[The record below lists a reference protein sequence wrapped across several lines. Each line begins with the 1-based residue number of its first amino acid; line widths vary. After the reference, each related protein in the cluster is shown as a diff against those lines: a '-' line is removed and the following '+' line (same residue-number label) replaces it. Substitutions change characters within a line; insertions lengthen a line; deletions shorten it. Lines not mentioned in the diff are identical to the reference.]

1 MMITLLVKRL
11 LSAIPL
17 LLFLSFFVYLLVD
30 LMPGDAAANLAG
42 DNASASDIAALREQL
57 GLDRPLVVRYIEWLG
72 NIFTGDFGTSLYSS
86 QSVAQIL
93 TERMPITL
101 SLALV
106 TMVIVV
112 LVGLPLGIIA
122 AMRANSL
129 LDRALT
135 AFSSIAM
142 AVPPFIIGLVLVIVL
157 AISSPIFPATGY
169 SPLGDG
175 FVPWFQHLILPAIA
189 IAAISIAEVA
199 RQTRAAMVDTL
210 GKDFIRTTRAKGL
223 RSKQIVGKHALKVAG
238 APIATV
244 LGLQVSRVLAG
255 AVTVEFVF
263 ALPGLGTL
271 AVNSVFSRDI
281 PVILGIVMVMAVAIV
296 IINLIVDMAY
306 GYFNPR
312 VRA

>member
-1 MMITLLVKRL
+1 MITLLVKRL

>member
-1 MMITLLVKRL
+1 MITLLAKRL

-42 DNASASDIAALREQL
+42 DNASAADIAALREQL

-72 NIFTGDFGTSLYSS
+72 SIFTGDFGTSLYSS

-93 TERMPITL
+93 TDRMPITL

-106 TMVIVV
+106 TMVIVI

-135 AFSSIAM
+135 AFSSVAM

-157 AISSPIFPATGY
+157 AISTPIFPATGY
-169 SPLGDG
+169 APFGDG
-175 FVPWFQHLILPAIA
+175 FVQWFQHLILPAIA

-223 RSKQIVGKHALKVAG
+223 RSKQIIGKHALKVAG
-238 APIATV
+238 VPIATV

>member
-1 MMITLLVKRL
+1 MVTLLAKRL

-17 LLFLSFFVYLLVD
+17 LLFLSFFVYVLVD
-30 LMPGDAAANLAG
+30 LMPGDAAASLAG
-42 DNASASDIAALREQL
+42 DNASEAEIASLREQL
-57 GLDRPLVVRYIEWLG
+57 GLDRPLIVRYVEWLG
-72 NIFTGDFGTSLYSS
+72 HITTGDFGTSLFSS

-93 TERMPITL
+93 TDRMPVTL
-101 SLALV
+101 SLTVV
-106 TMVIVV
+106 TMVIVI
-112 LVGLPLGIIA
+112 LLGLPIGIIA

-135 AFSSIAM
+135 AVSSVAM
-142 AVPPFIIGLVLVIVL
+142 AVPPFIIGLVLVITL
-157 AISSPIFPATGY
+157 AISAPVFPATGY

-175 FVPWFQHLILPAIA
+175 FGPWIQHLILPSLA
-189 IAAISIAEVA
+189 IAAISTAEVA

-223 RSKQIVGKHALKVAG
+223 RPKQIVGKHALKVAG
-238 APIATV
+238 VPIATV

-281 PVILGIVMVMAVAIV
+281 PVILGIVMVMAIAIV
-296 IINLIVDMAY
+296 IINLIVDLAY

>member
-1 MMITLLVKRL
+1 MITLLAKRL

-30 LMPGDAAANLAG
+30 LMPGDAAASLAG
-42 DNASASDIAALREQL
+42 DNATPAEIAALREQL
-57 GLDRPLVVRYIEWLG
+57 GLDRPLLVRYIEWLG
-72 NIFTGDFGTSLYSS
+72 SIFTGDFGTSLYSS
-86 QSVAQIL
+86 QSVTQIL
-93 TERMPITL
+93 AERMPITL

-129 LDRALT
+129 LDRTLT

-142 AVPPFIIGLVLVIVL
+142 AVPPFIIGLVLVIAL

-189 IAAISIAEVA
+189 IAVISIAEVA

-238 APIATV
+238 VPIATV

-281 PVILGIVMVMAVAIV
+281 PVILGIVMIMAVAIV

-312 VRA
+312 VRV

>member
-1 MMITLLVKRL
+1 MVNLLAKRA

-17 LLFLSFFVYLLVD
+17 LLFLSFFVYVLVD
-30 LMPGDAAANLAG
+30 FMPGDAAAGLAG
-42 DNASASDIAALREQL
+42 DNASQADIAAVRDQL
-57 GLDRPLVVRYIEWLG
+57 GLDRPLLLRYIEWLG
-72 NIFTGDFGTSLYSS
+72 GILTGDFGTSLYSS
-86 QSVAQIL
+86 QSVSQIL
-93 TERMPITL
+93 ADRIPITL
-101 SLALV
+101 SLTIV
-106 TMVIVV
+106 TMVIVI
-112 LVGLPLGIIA
+112 LIGLPLGIVA

-135 AFSSIAM
+135 AISSIAM
-142 AVPPFIIGLVLVIVL
+142 AVPPFIIGLVLVIAL

-169 SPLGDG
+169 APLSDG
-175 FVPWFQHLILPAIA
+175 IMVWLQHLILPALA
-189 IAAISIAEVA
+189 IAAISTAEVA

-210 GKDFIRTTRAKGL
+210 AKDFIRTTRAKGL
-223 RSKQIVGKHALKVAG
+223 RSKQIVLKHALKVAG
-238 APIATV
+238 VPIMTV
-244 LGLQVSRVLAG
+244 LGLQVSRVFAG

-312 VRA
+312 IRA

>member
-1 MMITLLVKRL
+1 MATLLAKRL

-17 LLFLSFFVYLLVD
+17 LLILSFFVYVLVD

-42 DNASASDIAALREQL
+42 DNASDEEIAALRLQL
-57 GLDRPLVVRYIEWLG
+57 GLDRPLVVRYVEWLG
-72 NIFTGDFGTSLYSS
+72 QIVTGDFGTSLYSS
-86 QSVAQIL
+86 QSVTQIL
-93 TERMPITL
+93 GERMPITL
-101 SLALV
+101 SLTVV
-106 TMVIVV
+106 TMVIVI
-112 LVGLPLGIIA
+112 LLGLPIGIAA
-122 AMRANSL
+122 AMRVNSF

-135 AFSSIAM
+135 AVSSVAM
-142 AVPPFIIGLVLVIVL
+142 AVPPFIIGLVLVIAL
-157 AISSPIFPATGY
+157 AISAPVFPATGY
-169 SPLGDG
+169 APLADG
-175 FVPWFQHLILPAIA
+175 FGPWIQHLILPAIA
-189 IAAISIAEVA
+189 IAAISTAEVA

-223 RSKQIVGKHALKVAG
+223 QTKQIVGKHALKVAG
-238 APIATV
+238 VPIVTV

-281 PVILGIVMVMAVAIV
+281 PVILGIVMVMAIAIV
-296 IINLIVDMAY
+296 IINLIVDIAY

>member
-1 MMITLLVKRL
+1 MITLLAKRL

-30 LMPGDAAANLAG
+30 LMPGDAAASLAG
-42 DNASASDIAALREQL
+42 DNATEAEIAALRAQL
-57 GLDRPLVVRYIEWLG
+57 GLDRPLIVRYIEWLG
-72 NIFTGDFGTSLYSS
+72 SIFTGDFGTSLYSS
-86 QSVAQIL
+86 QSVTQIL

-112 LVGLPLGIIA
+112 LVGLPLGIVA

-135 AFSSIAM
+135 AFSSVAM
-142 AVPPFIIGLVLVIVL
+142 AVPPFIVGLVLVIAL

-175 FVPWFQHLILPAIA
+175 VVPWFQHLILPAIA
-189 IAAISIAEVA
+189 IATISIAEVA

-223 RSKQIVGKHALKVAG
+223 RTTKIVGKHALKVAG
-238 APIATV
+238 VPIATV

-281 PVILGIVMVMAVAIV
+281 PVILGIVMIMAVAIV

-312 VRA
+312 VRV

>member
-1 MMITLLVKRL
+1 MITLLAKRL

-42 DNASASDIAALREQL
+42 DNASAAEIAALREQL

-72 NIFTGDFGTSLYSS
+72 SIVTGDFGTSLYSS

-112 LVGLPLGIIA
+112 LLGLPLGIIA

-142 AVPPFIIGLVLVIVL
+142 AVPPFIIGLVLVIAL

-210 GKDFIRTTRAKGL
+210 AKDFIRTTRAKGL
-223 RSKQIVGKHALKVAG
+223 QSKQIVGKHALKVAG
-238 APIATV
+238 VPIATV

-281 PVILGIVMVMAVAIV
+281 PVILGIVMIMAVAIV

>member
-1 MMITLLVKRL
+1 MVTLLAKRL

-17 LLFLSFFVYLLVD
+17 LLILSFFVYLLVD
-30 LMPGDAAANLAG
+30 LMPGDAATSLAG
-42 DNASASDIAALREQL
+42 DNASEADIAALQQQL
-57 GLDRPLVVRYIEWLG
+57 GLDRPLIVRYVEWLG
-72 NIFTGDFGTSLYSS
+72 QMLTGNFGTSLYSS
-86 QSVAQIL
+86 QSVTQIL
-93 TERMPITL
+93 AERVPVTL
-101 SLALV
+101 SLTVV
-106 TMVIVV
+106 TMVAVV
-112 LVGLPLGIIA
+112 LLGLPIGIIA

-135 AFSSIAM
+135 AFSAVAM
-142 AVPPFIIGLVLVIVL
+142 AVPPFIIGLALVVAL
-157 AISSPIFPATGY
+157 AISAPVFPATGY
-169 SPLGDG
+169 APLAEG
-175 FVPWFQHLILPAIA
+175 FGVWLQHLILPSLA
-189 IAAISIAEVA
+189 IAAISTAEVA

-223 RSKQIVGKHALKVAG
+223 RTKQIVGKHALKVAG

-281 PVILGIVMVMAVAIV
+281 PVILGIVMIMAVAIV
-296 IINLIVDMAY
+296 LINLIVDIAY

-312 VRA
+312 VRV

>member
-1 MMITLLVKRL
+1 MLNLLLKRL

-42 DNASASDIAALREQL
+42 DNASAADIAALREQL

-72 NIFTGDFGTSLYSS
+72 NIFSGDFGTSLYSS
-86 QSVAQIL
+86 QTVTQIL

-129 LDRALT
+129 LDRTLT

-189 IAAISIAEVA
+189 IAVISIAEVA

>member
-1 MMITLLVKRL
+1 MITLLAKRL

-42 DNASASDIAALREQL
+42 DNASAADIAALREQL

-72 NIFTGDFGTSLYSS
+72 SIFIGEFGTSLYSS

-93 TERMPITL
+93 TDRMPITL

-106 TMVIVV
+106 TMVIVI

-135 AFSSIAM
+135 AFSSVAM

-157 AISSPIFPATGY
+157 AISTPIFPATGY
-169 SPLGDG
+169 APFGDG
-175 FVPWFQHLILPAIA
+175 FVQWFQHLILPAIA

-223 RSKQIVGKHALKVAG
+223 RSKQIIGKHALKVAG
-238 APIATV
+238 VPIATV